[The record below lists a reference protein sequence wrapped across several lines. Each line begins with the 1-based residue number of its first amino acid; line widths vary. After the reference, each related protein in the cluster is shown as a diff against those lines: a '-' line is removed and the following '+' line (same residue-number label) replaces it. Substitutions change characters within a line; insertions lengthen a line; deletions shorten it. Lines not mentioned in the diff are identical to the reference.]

1 MAHGTE
7 RGGVPP
13 GNEPPRPGQP
23 RVPAPRRSTTA
34 ARTRAAVATT
44 AATRKREL
52 IPAGRGR
59 HGLVTRTVHPTVPPK
74 VEYAL
79 TPAARELHES
89 LQQLT
94 DWAER
99 NRLYIAEA
107 RAAYDTEH
115 CPEPVDA

>member
-1 MAHGTE
+1 M
-7 RGGVPP
+7 
-13 GNEPPRPGQP
+13 
-23 RVPAPRRSTTA
+23 
-34 ARTRAAVATT
+34 
-44 AATRKREL
+44 
-52 IPAGRGR
+52 
-59 HGLVTRTVHPTVPPK
+59 
-74 VEYAL
+74 EYAL

-89 LQQLT
+89 PQQLT